1 MKRLKTRLLRSFL
14 PFSSLA
20 LLLVCSCSSP
30 TSEDLTDLEKETRS
44 LDSLTALLRED
55 PENVKTLVARADY
68 YMSVKNFPY
77 AKMDAQSA
85 FTIDSSDHDALRVLG
100 DAHYVSNETRIS
112 RDAWTRCAK
121 LYPEEVE
128 CRLKLAELYQVVMEY
143 SKSIELA
150 DEVIALDPN
159 NPTSY
164 YLKGISIRDDKLD
177 TNMALS
183 YIQKAIDLDP
193 KYEEALDMAGVM
205 HSAMGSSLAISYF
218 QRLAELRPNDFN
230 VYYKVGMFHLN
241 TRNWNSAI
249 EAFTQAT
256 QLNPKDAE
264 SFYNLGFIHL
274 ELQMY
279 REARQFF
286 TQSIE
291 ARAVNYRA
299 HYARAFVVERLG
311 DIQAAEADYLKAL
324 EYNPSHAPSKE
335 GLGRVRSALASFK
348 N

>member
-1 MKRLKTRLLRSFL
+1 
-14 PFSSLA
+14 
-20 LLLVCSCSSP
+20 
-30 TSEDLTDLEKETRS
+30 
-44 LDSLTALLRED
+44 
-55 PENVKTLVARADY
+55 
-68 YMSVKNFPY
+68 
-77 AKMDAQSA
+77 
-85 FTIDSSDHDALRVLG
+85 
-100 DAHYVSNETRIS
+100 
-112 RDAWTRCAK
+112 
-121 LYPEEVE
+121 
-128 CRLKLAELYQVVMEY
+128 MEY

-286 TQSIE
+286 TKSIE

>member
-1 MKRLKTRLLRSFL
+1 VKRLKTLLLRSFL
-14 PFSSLA
+14 SFSSLA

-30 TSEDLTDLEKETRS
+30 TSEDLTGLDKETRS

-218 QRLAELRPNDFN
+218 QRL
-230 VYYKVGMFHLN
+230 
-241 TRNWNSAI
+241 RNFAPMTSMCTIRW
-249 EAFTQAT
+249 EC
-256 QLNPKDAE
+256 
-264 SFYNLGFIHL
+264 
-274 ELQMY
+274 
-279 REARQFF
+279 
-286 TQSIE
+286 SI
-291 ARAVNYRA
+291 
-299 HYARAFVVERLG
+299 
-311 DIQAAEADYLKAL
+311 
-324 EYNPSHAPSKE
+324 
-335 GLGRVRSALASFK
+335 
-348 N
+348 